1 MIVAEWLARRKSRA
15 HVERA
20 SWRECFHDPSLQAHA
35 FKAALASDREEMVK
49 HRSTNAQATDMLD
62 RVHRLQLRV
71 PIVKPLERANRDQLP
86 HAATDTEQG
95 DRGIEQ
101 VIDLERVRILWRA
114 VQTPELQMMLDELSH
129 VIDPWIS
136 DHDVK
141 LIRQRAASSV
151 RRARS

>member
-1 MIVAEWLARRKSRA
+1 M
-15 HVERA
+15 
-20 SWRECFHDPSLQAHA
+20 
-35 FKAALASDREEMVK
+35 FKAALAGDREEMVK

-71 PIVKPLERANRDQLP
+71 PIVKPLERADRDQLP
-86 HAATDTEQG
+86 AATDTEQG
-95 DRGIEQ
+95 DGGIEQ

-141 LIRQRAASSV
+141 LIHQRAASSV